1 MPQKAMFTEE
11 EVVLENKLREVCEAA
26 KEEIAAA
33 VRAKGW
39 EEVEKHM
46 KKLVLSADEGE
57 YVSNKKRR
65 QGRDPRRV
73 EESDDESDPSHAGW
87 WS

>member
-1 MPQKAMFTEE
+1 MFTEE
-11 EVVLENKLREVCEAA
+11 EVVLESKLREVCEAA

-33 VRAKGW
+33 VRAIGW

-46 KKLVLSADEGE
+46 KKLVLSADEEE

-65 QGRDPRRV
+65 RGRDPRRA
-73 EESDDESDPSHAGW
+73 EESDDESDPSHAG
-87 WS
+87 